1 MQERRIQRRLLRQP
15 YFVGPNF
22 IGLGLALL
30 LLAAVAI
37 TSYSSWNEYLIAADE
52 VRAIRAGI
60 NNLKDLLFYVQAAES
75 GQRGFL
81 LTKDSAYLDSYS
93 AAIPEVHAR
102 LNALAR
108 STTVRE
114 RHPAVVRQ
122 LQQKVIAK
130 LEELKTTVD
139 LVREGN
145 TTVALG
151 LVNTNRGKATMDQI
165 RGLEQSIERDLDFHL
180 STTQKKSRRFAR
192 ISQVTSTFGSAGI
205 FVIVLI
211 SAIEIHRLISARQRL
226 NADLARSA
234 ADFRHLADSVPQ
246 LVWQIGDPGAFE
258 YVNQRWTDFSGLPL
272 EQMSNPAWERLL
284 HPADRASFPRKWT
297 ISMEAHEPFTGECRL
312 RDRSTGRYCWF
323 LFRATP
329 VTAEES
335 GTVRWFATYT
345 NIDQQKATAQA
356 LQRTNEDLQQ
366 FVYSASHDL
375 QEPLRTLMVYAD
387 VITKRGTRPID
398 DKDEQYL
405 RLLRESA
412 ERMRMLVSDLLTYTE
427 VVSST
432 GDREVSADALQVL
445 EKALH
450 NLQATIAECSAQ
462 IHYSELPMLAI
473 SEVHLL
479 QIFQNL
485 LGNALKYRQ
494 PGVAPKIELGSRHDG
509 GEWLISVKDNGIG
522 IDPAYHQKIFGIFKR
537 LHPAHE
543 YPGTGLGL
551 AICKKIVE
559 RNHGRIW
566 VESQVGAGA
575 TFYFS
580 LPAATIE
587 PVAMPEQAHPQHR

>member
-1 MQERRIQRRLLRQP
+1 MQERRIQRRLLSQ
-15 YFVGPNF
+15 PNF
-22 IGLGLALL
+22 VAPNFLGLGLALL
-30 LLAAVAI
+30 LLVAVAI
-37 TSYSSWNEYLIAADE
+37 TSYLSWNEYLVAADE
-52 VRAIRAGI
+52 VRSIRASI
-60 NNLKDLLFYVQAAES
+60 NDLKDLLFYVQAAES

-81 LTKDSAYLDSYS
+81 LTKNPAYLDSYS
-93 AAIPEVHAR
+93 AAIPEVHTR
-102 LNALAR
+102 LNALAQ
-108 STTVRE
+108 SSSVRE
-114 RHPAVVRQ
+114 RHPAVVRH
-122 LQQKVIAK
+122 LRQKVITK
-130 LEELKTTVD
+130 LEELKTTID
-139 LVREGN
+139 LGRAGN
-145 TTVALG
+145 AASALS
-151 LVNTNRGKATMDQI
+151 LVNTNRGKATMDEI

-180 STTQKKSRRFAR
+180 SATQRKSRRFAR
-192 ISQVTSTFGSAGI
+192 VSQLTSTFGSAGI
-205 FVIVLI
+205 FIVVLI
-211 SAIEIHRLISARQRL
+211 AAIEIHRLISARQRL

-234 ADFRHLADSVPQ
+234 ADFRYLADSVPQ
-246 LVWQIGDPGAFE
+246 FVWQIGDQGAFE
-258 YVNQRWTDFSGLPL
+258 YVNQRWTDFSGLQL
-272 EQMSNPAWERLL
+272 DQMSSPAWERLL
-284 HPADRASFPRKWT
+284 HPADRASFRRKWMG
-297 ISMEAHEPFTGECRL
+297 SMEGHEPFTGECRL

-329 VTAEES
+329 VTEEES

-345 NIDQQKATAQA
+345 NIDQQKATTQA

-387 VITKRGTRPID
+387 IITNRGARSID
-398 DKDEQYL
+398 DNNELYL

-412 ERMRMLVSDLLTYTE
+412 ERMRMLVADLLTYTE

-432 GDREVSADALQVL
+432 GDREITADASKVL

-450 NLQATIAECSAQ
+450 NLQGTISESGVQ
-462 IHYSELPMLAI
+462 IHYSQLPTLAI

-485 LGNALKYRQ
+485 LSNALKYHQ
-494 PGVAPKIELGSRHDG
+494 PGLAPNIEIGARHDS

-551 AICKKIVE
+551 AICRKIVE

-580 LPAATIE
+580 LPGVSIE
-587 PVAMPEQAHPQHR
+587 PSPASEQADSQHR

>member
-1 MQERRIQRRLLRQP
+1 MQQRRIQRRLLRQP
-15 YFVGPNF
+15 RFVGPNF
-22 IGLGLALL
+22 VGLGLALL
-30 LLAAVAI
+30 LLVAVAI
-37 TSYSSWNEYLIAADE
+37 TSYSSWSEYLIAADE
-52 VRAIRAGI
+52 VRAIRATI
-60 NNLKDLLFYVQAAES
+60 NDLKDLVFYVQAAES

-81 LTKDSAYLDSYS
+81 LTRNSSYLDSYS

-102 LNALAR
+102 LNALAQ
-108 STTVRE
+108 SAAVRE
-114 RHPAVVRQ
+114 RHPASVGQ
-122 LQQKVIAK
+122 LRQKVVTK
-130 LEELKTTVD
+130 LEELKTTVE
-139 LVREGN
+139 LARAGS
-145 TTVALG
+145 TAAALG
-151 LVNTNRGKATMDQI
+151 LVNTNRGKATMDQV
-165 RGLEQSIERDLDFHL
+165 RALEQSIERDLDFHL
-180 STTQKKSRRFAR
+180 STTQRKSRRFAR
-192 ISQVTSTFGSAGI
+192 ISQLTSTFGSAGI

-226 NADLARSA
+226 NVDLARSA
-234 ADFRHLADSVPQ
+234 ADFRYLADSVPQ
-246 LVWQIGDPGAFE
+246 LVWQIGERGVFE
-258 YVNQRWTDFSGLPL
+258 YVNERWTDFSGLPL
-272 EQMSNPAWERLL
+272 HQMSSPAWEHLL
-284 HPADRASFPRKWT
+284 HPADRSSFLRKWKT
-297 ISMEAHEPFTGECRL
+297 SMEAHEPFSGECRL

-329 VTAEES
+329 VAAEES

-387 VITKRGTRPID
+387 LITKRGTRPMD

-432 GDREVSADALQVL
+432 GDRDVHAEASRVL
-445 EKALH
+445 EKVLH
-450 NLQATIAECSAQ
+450 NLQGTISECGAQ
-462 IHYSELPMLAI
+462 IHYGELPALAV

-485 LGNALKYRQ
+485 LSNALKYRQ
-494 PGVAPKIELGSRHDG
+494 AGVTPRIEIGARRES

-566 VESQVGAGA
+566 VESQAGAGA

-580 LPAATIE
+580 LPAASIE
-587 PVAMPEQAHPQHR
+587 PVATPEQAHPQHR